1 MRKKI
6 LMSICFLAA
15 LILGT
20 GRSAQAQDRLYDV
33 DLSMSGATV
42 SSFTA
47 ALTGQTGVLFSY
59 ETDLSSKSL
68 GSVSI
73 KQKQAS
79 LESILTRA
87 FSGKGIAW
95 KVVNNTV
102 ILTAEQPQDKGA
114 SVVSGRV
121 VDSNGDPLPG
131 AGVMIKGTTKGTTT
145 DADGRYSLP
154 VASNASLEFSFIG
167 YTTQVVPVG
176 GRSTVNVTL
185 SDDQNVLDDV
195 VVVGYGTQSRKT
207 LSTSISKV
215 DGEKLMDAPVST
227 VGDALKGKVTGLRIA
242 SNNNLPG
249 ESPRFLIRG
258 GSSINRSNDPLFLV
272 DGVERGID
280 DLNPNDI
287 ESIEVLKDAASA
299 AIYGSRASNGVI
311 LVTTKK
317 GNAFK
322 QPQVVFDAQVGFTS
336 PARTW
341 KLANATEFLTIVR
354 PAAQMGPNAPL
365 VLNGANGAG
374 IGNTE
379 ASSTYSTRYLTPGEE
394 VPAGYLTM
402 ADPIDPTKTII
413 YSDHNWQNEW
423 YHPSLYHKEYVGI
436 NGGNKNMKY
445 AASVG
450 YLGDD
455 GMVAMSSFRNFTMH
469 GNTAFDITKWL
480 TASTTFDFTNGIKH
494 PMTNDYFTVLGRGI
508 MMSPTHI
515 GKYPDGTFA
524 TGGTNKNQQTAEF
537 YETFYDRETQRQK
550 FMGSIN
556 LKAKIT
562 DWLTATAQYALY
574 DNSYRGSYYTKGEV
588 NGSVNFVTTN
598 RGTTETR
605 TQTQRQNFQAYLTAD
620 KSFGRHRIT
629 GTAGYDWSKWH
640 YWYLNAGNTGSLSDK
655 VPMLGSGGSNTA
667 GTMSMSNQDYE
678 TALISYF
685 GRVGYNFAD
694 RYILSATFRADGS
707 SLFLGDN
714 KWGYFPSVSAAWV
727 ISEEDFFAP
736 AKEKVNM
743 LKLRASY
750 GQTGNNDISRTDPL
764 GAYSAGTYNVYN
776 VLLPSKMVN
785 SGLKWETTTQLDL
798 GVDVGL
804 FNDRV
809 RIIADYYDKVTSDL
823 IYSITLPDT
832 GQFGSVNSNVGSV
845 RFWGAE
851 LELHTVNIQKR
862 NFSWETDFTYSFS
875 KNVVLS
881 LPDEYK
887 YQLKD
892 MDGNLLY
899 DASGEPV
906 YGWRIGGYTTA
917 NGYRFGGTAV
927 GEPLG
932 RIWGYKVAGIMQT
945 EEQAAAAYYD
955 TQSHGYLRSDGK
967 SITGRKDAGDFEWV
981 NRYGTAKTADG
992 KEQIDATDMFL
1003 LGNVMPHST
1012 GGINNTI
1019 RWNRLTFNLYFDYG
1033 IGHSIYN
1040 YMKTRM
1046 LQNTLGYSNS
1056 NVDVNLISGCW
1067 RRPGDTNAQWARFFP
1082 NDADYGNRN
1091 YSRASSFNVENASY
1105 LCLRDASIYYD
1116 LPEKWAKAVAMKK
1129 ITVGV
1134 TGNTL
1139 WYFTKLSGAIS
1150 PETGISTDSDSNM
1163 YSSVQM
1169 GSASSNI
1176 MPAARKILFNLKITF

>member
-47 ALTGQTGVLFSY
+47 ALTGQTGALFSY

-102 ILTAEQPQDKGA
+102 ILTAEQPQDKGS

-145 DADGRYSLP
+145 DADGRFSLP

-167 YTTQVVPVG
+167 YATQVVPVG

-215 DGEKLMDAPVST
+215 DGDKLMDAPVST

-341 KLANATEFLTIVR
+341 KMANATEFLTIVR

-455 GMVAMSSFRNFTMH
+455 GMVAMSSFRN
-469 GNTAFDITKWL
+469 
-480 TASTTFDFTNGIKH
+480 
-494 PMTNDYFTVLGRGI
+494 
-508 MMSPTHI
+508 
-515 GKYPDGTFA
+515 
-524 TGGTNKNQQTAEF
+524 
-537 YETFYDRETQRQK
+537 
-550 FMGSIN
+550 
-556 LKAKIT
+556 
-562 DWLTATAQYALY
+562 
-574 DNSYRGSYYTKGEV
+574 
-588 NGSVNFVTTN
+588 
-598 RGTTETR
+598 
-605 TQTQRQNFQAYLTAD
+605 
-620 KSFGRHRIT
+620 
-629 GTAGYDWSKWH
+629 
-640 YWYLNAGNTGSLSDK
+640 
-655 VPMLGSGGSNTA
+655 
-667 GTMSMSNQDYE
+667 
-678 TALISYF
+678 
-685 GRVGYNFAD
+685 
-694 RYILSATFRADGS
+694 
-707 SLFLGDN
+707 
-714 KWGYFPSVSAAWV
+714 
-727 ISEEDFFAP
+727 
-736 AKEKVNM
+736 
-743 LKLRASY
+743 
-750 GQTGNNDISRTDPL
+750 
-764 GAYSAGTYNVYN
+764 
-776 VLLPSKMVN
+776 
-785 SGLKWETTTQLDL
+785 
-798 GVDVGL
+798 
-804 FNDRV
+804 
-809 RIIADYYDKVTSDL
+809 
-823 IYSITLPDT
+823 
-832 GQFGSVNSNVGSV
+832 
-845 RFWGAE
+845 
-851 LELHTVNIQKR
+851 
-862 NFSWETDFTYSFS
+862 
-875 KNVVLS
+875 
-881 LPDEYK
+881 
-887 YQLKD
+887 
-892 MDGNLLY
+892 
-899 DASGEPV
+899 
-906 YGWRIGGYTTA
+906 
-917 NGYRFGGTAV
+917 
-927 GEPLG
+927 
-932 RIWGYKVAGIMQT
+932 
-945 EEQAAAAYYD
+945 
-955 TQSHGYLRSDGK
+955 
-967 SITGRKDAGDFEWV
+967 
-981 NRYGTAKTADG
+981 
-992 KEQIDATDMFL
+992 
-1003 LGNVMPHST
+1003 
-1012 GGINNTI
+1012 
-1019 RWNRLTFNLYFDYG
+1019 
-1033 IGHSIYN
+1033 
-1040 YMKTRM
+1040 
-1046 LQNTLGYSNS
+1046 
-1056 NVDVNLISGCW
+1056 
-1067 RRPGDTNAQWARFFP
+1067 
-1082 NDADYGNRN
+1082 
-1091 YSRASSFNVENASY
+1091 
-1105 LCLRDASIYYD
+1105 
-1116 LPEKWAKAVAMKK
+1116 
-1129 ITVGV
+1129 
-1134 TGNTL
+1134 
-1139 WYFTKLSGAIS
+1139 
-1150 PETGISTDSDSNM
+1150 
-1163 YSSVQM
+1163 
-1169 GSASSNI
+1169 
-1176 MPAARKILFNLKITF
+1176 